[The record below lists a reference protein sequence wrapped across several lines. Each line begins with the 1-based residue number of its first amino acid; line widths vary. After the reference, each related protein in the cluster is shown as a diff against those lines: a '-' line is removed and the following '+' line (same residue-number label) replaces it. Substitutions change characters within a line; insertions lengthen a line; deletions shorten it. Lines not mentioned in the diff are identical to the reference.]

1 LIKIRINFFSY
12 YLLKEYKT
20 IKKQKA
26 MGKMVEPQRKK
37 PMDNKISH
45 LDFEYMEE
53 MVKYYEYTNTEVD
66 LSKFAD
72 SEICIHPFLYKVYIS
87 KFNK

>member
-26 MGKMVEPQRKK
+26 MAEMGEPQRKK
-37 PMDNKISH
+37 EIKDRMIH

-66 LSKFAD
+66 LSKFSYA
-72 SEICIHPFLYKVYIS
+72 EITLHPFLYKVYIS